1 MVMIIRPDATKEE
14 VSSTV
19 ERVGKFVTDRGGTVS
34 ETKTWGLRHLAYPV
48 AKRKEGIY
56 TVTAFSLAAKDAL
69 ELDKSI
75 KSSDEVIR
83 HLMTKV
89 E

>member
-1 MVMIIRPDATKEE
+1 MIIKPDAAPEE
-14 VSSTV
+14 VSSAV
-19 ERVGKFVTDRGGTVS
+19 ERVSKFITDRGGAVS
-34 ETKTWGLRHLAYPV
+34 ETKTWGLRQLAYPV

-56 TVTAFSLAAKDAL
+56 SVTAFSLGAQDAL

-75 KSSDEVIR
+75 KSSEEVIR